1 MAFDVCSATT
11 ETLSHTNKF
20 FLVVAFVIHNT
31 YIFSF
36 NLLNPTFSD
45 R

>member
-11 ETLSHTNKF
+11 ETLSRTNKF
-20 FLVVAFVIHNT
+20 LLVVAFVIHNRD
-31 YIFSF
+31 IFSF